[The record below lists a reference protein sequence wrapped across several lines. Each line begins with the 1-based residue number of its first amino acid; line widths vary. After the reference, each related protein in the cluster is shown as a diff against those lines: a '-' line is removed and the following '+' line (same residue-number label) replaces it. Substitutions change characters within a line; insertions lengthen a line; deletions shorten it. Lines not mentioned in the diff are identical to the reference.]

1 MKKVLVDANILN
13 EENINKILDSKI
25 KDEIGKEYLLYGSDI
40 LFKQTIAEQYTQ
52 GEKYYTIV
60 LDFIKQYFENG
71 LLASASDI
79 VEREINSLFKDNN
92 RFSEYTKENLVKY
105 NNVNKELI
113 DIIKDSHKNKETQ
126 NRNYREFYHEIF
138 NNISTIKSNKEWEE
152 YCYNFINEQDFE
164 VNYFINYLNSKKKY
178 NKESFKDMI
187 LLWWRYSLIATS
199 YNIILNQ
206 SAHISIDKIMK
217 IENEMPKDSF
227 WATTLDL
234 DVYKLEHD
242 LFLQGGIDND
252 SVNDIQYIALMRDF
266 DILLTHDGSFMKK
279 CFQRFYQGT
288 NKQILDIDDFIKIE

>member
-13 EENINKILDSKI
+13 EQNINKILDSKI

-52 GEKYYTIV
+52 GEKYYTFI
-60 LDFIKQYFENG
+60 LDFIKQYFENE

-79 VEREINSLFKDNN
+79 VKREINSLFKDNN
-92 RFSEYTKENLVKY
+92 RFSICTKERLVKY
-105 NNVNKELI
+105 IYVNKNLHSVIEN
-113 DIIKDSHKNKETQ
+113 SRKNKEIQ
-126 NRNYREFYHEIF
+126 NQNYREFYHKVF
-138 NNISTIKSNKEWEE
+138 NRISKLKSNKEWEK
-152 YCYNFINEQDFE
+152 YCYDFINEQNFE
-164 VNYFINYLNSKKKY
+164 VKYFINYLNSKKKY
-178 NKESFKDMI
+178 NREIFKDMI
-187 LLWWRYSLIATS
+187 LIWWRYSLIAAA
-199 YNIILNQ
+199 YNVILNQ

-227 WATTLDL
+227 LATTLDL

-266 DILLTHDGSFMKK
+266 DILLTHDSSFMKK
-279 CFQRFYQGT
+279 CFQRFYQDT

>member
-13 EENINKILDSKI
+13 EQNINKILDSKI

-52 GEKYYTIV
+52 GKKYYTFIF
-60 LDFIKQYFENG
+60 DFIKQYFENG

-92 RFSEYTKENLVKY
+92 RFSKYTKENLVKY

-152 YCYNFINEQDFE
+152 YCYNFINEQKFE
-164 VNYFINYLNSKKKY
+164 VKYFINYLNSKKKY
-178 NKESFKDMI
+178 NREIFKDMI
-187 LLWWRYSLIATS
+187 LKWWRYSLIAAT
-199 YNIILNQ
+199 YNAIFNQ

-227 WATTLDL
+227 FAATLDL

-266 DILLTHDGSFMKK
+266 DILLTHDSSFMKK
-279 CFQRFYQGT
+279 CFQRLYQDT